1 MQCNLAIILPVPSA
15 RIGWPVA
22 RSQLAVAVTRRVR
35 TAVTV
40 YTVLGRARQRTAPPP
55 TGRFALW
62 VGGRTEQVRMPSRAH
77 ARTLT

>member
-1 MQCNLAIILPVPSA
+1 MQLGHQPIILPIPSA

-40 YTVLGRARQRTAPPP
+40 YTVLAQAAHSPTAHRQQVCSL
-55 TGRFALW
+55 GW
-62 VGGRTEQVRMPSRAH
+62 GRTEQVRMPSRAH